1 MSCYHESLSVIVC
14 IFFILIAGSVVVP
27 TLDPYMPYATAD
39 PGYPQPDPGY
49 YGPDN
54 PGGYYGPYFGPYPQ
68 PEPQQPYGQDT
79 KSVWD
84 KYVGIWM
91 ILILVAVLVSTVV
104 VAIQYG
110 KKKSRSRTTVQHKFR
125 GRSHPVSRGIPPAQQ
140 LDHRG
145 SIIPQM
151 PAIGPPLDHRGS
163 IVPEM
168 PVIGP
173 SLDHRGS
180 FLLKQPPTL
189 PGIPPPPPSIYDA
202 PPPAYHP
209 YPGTSAVQITVMPSP
224 HQSPHIQASPYR
236 T

>member
-1 MSCYHESLSVIVC
+1 MSCCHESLSVIVS

-39 PGYPQPDPGY
+39 PGYPHPDPGY

-84 KYVGIWM
+84 KYVGIWTT
-91 ILILVAVLVSTVV
+91 LILVAVLVSAVV

-125 GRSHPVSRGIPPAQQ
+125 GRSHPVSHGIPPTQH

-163 IVPEM
+163 
-168 PVIGP
+168 
-173 SLDHRGS
+173 
-180 FLLKQPPTL
+180 FLLEQPPTL